1 MSRVQILKDSR
12 QSPSVKF
19 LEFTRV
25 VSKDKV
31 AIMFEGEDAKYYSI
45 RINAIHPDLQWASIN
60 CGGKDNVLQL
70 REDIRNHPNYYNA
83 PCLFFVDSDF
93 DNNEEIANLTDLYLT
108 PCYSIENLYF
118 TESAFTRI
126 LDSEF
131 KVSETNERAND
142 FQKALSTYRNT
153 KEEYLSKI
161 SGFNYLIKE
170 IRRIENEGSSTGK
183 LHINNLSFN
192 KLLKVDL
199 DKVDK
204 IYNENQPEVIFP
216 KIKPNLD
223 IKLSNSRDYFSNISL
238 ELWFRGKQHLEFFRN
253 FLVHLINDINSKTER
268 KVFSTKSRVGL
279 NLTTDNCV
287 SDLSQ
292 YADTPP
298 CLINFLKRQNFS
310 A

>member
-12 QSPSVKF
+12 QSSSVKF

-45 RINAIHPDLQWASIN
+45 RINAILPDLEWASIN

-70 REDIRNHPNYYNA
+70 REDIRSHPNYYNA
-83 PCLFFVDSDF
+83 PCIFFVDSDF
-93 DNNEEIANLTDLYLT
+93 DNNEEIANLTDLYIT

-118 TESAFTRI
+118 TESAFIRI
-126 LDSEF
+126 MDSEF

-142 FQKALSTYRNT
+142 FEVALSIYRKT
-153 KEEYLSKI
+153 KQEYLNEI

-170 IRRIENEGSSTGK
+170 IRRIENEGNSTGK
-183 LHINNLSFN
+183 LHINDLSFN
-192 KLLKVDL
+192 KLVKVNL

-204 IYNENQPEVIFP
+204 IYNESQPEVIFP
-216 KIKPNLD
+216 KIASNLD

-253 FLVHLINDINSKTER
+253 FLVHLINDINSKTGR
-268 KVFSTKSRVGL
+268 KVFSTKGRVGL

-298 CLINFLKRQNFS
+298 CLITFLKRQNFS
-310 A
+310 I

>member
-1 MSRVQILKDSR
+1 MSRVQVLKDSR
-12 QSPSVKF
+12 QSSSVKF

-25 VSKDKV
+25 VSKNKV
-31 AIMFEGEDAKYYSI
+31 AIMFEGEDAKYYSV
-45 RINAIHPDLQWASIN
+45 RINTTLPNLEWASIN
-60 CGGKDNVLQL
+60 CGGKDKVLRL

-93 DNNEEIANLTDLYLT
+93 DNNEEIANLTDVYLT

-118 TESAFTRI
+118 TESAFIRI
-126 LDSEF
+126 MDSEF
-131 KVSETNERAND
+131 KASSTNERSND
-142 FQKALSTYRNT
+142 FENALDIYRKT
-153 KEEYLSKI
+153 KKEYLNKI

-170 IRRIENEGSSTGK
+170 IRRIENEGNSTGK
-183 LHINNLSFN
+183 LHINDLSFS
-192 KLLKVDL
+192 KLVKISL

-204 IYNENQPEVIFP
+204 IYDENKPNIIFP
-216 KIKPNLD
+216 KLAPNLD
-223 IKLSNSRDYFSNISL
+223 IKLANSENYFSNISL
-238 ELWFRGKQHLEFFRN
+238 ELWFRGKQHLDFFRN
-253 FLVHLINDINSKTER
+253 FLVHLINDINSKKDR
-268 KVFSTKSRVGL
+268 KVFSKKGRVGL

-298 CLINFLKRQNFS
+298 CLTSFLRKQSFS

>member
-12 QSPSVKF
+12 QSSSVKF

-25 VSKDKV
+25 VSKNKV

-45 RINAIHPDLQWASIN
+45 RINSILPDLEWASIN
-60 CGGKDNVLQL
+60 CGGKKNVIQL
-70 REDIRNHPNYYNA
+70 RKDIRNHPNYYNA
-83 PCLFFVDSDF
+83 PCLFFIDSDF
-93 DNNEEIANLTDLYLT
+93 DNNEEIANLTDVYLT

-118 TESAFTRI
+118 TENAFIRI
-126 LDSEF
+126 MDSEF
-131 KVSETNERAND
+131 KSSATNERSGD
-142 FQKALSTYRNT
+142 FESALYTYRKI
-153 KEEYLSKI
+153 KEEYLSAI

-183 LHINNLSFN
+183 LYINDLSLN
-192 KLLKVDL
+192 KLVKISL
-199 DKVDK
+199 DQVDK
-204 IYNENQPEVIFP
+204 IYDENQPENIFP
-216 KIKPNLD
+216 KMASDLD
-223 IKLSNSRDYFSNISL
+223 INLSNSKDYFSNISL

-268 KVFSTKSRVGL
+268 KVFSTKGKVKL

-298 CLINFLKRQNFS
+298 CLITFLKKQSFTS
-310 A
+310 